1 MSGGLFVNRP
11 FSFNLKCIIFGFAL
25 LIGYWA
31 AAGPRVNFW
40 LFPLIFIFA
49 YVAMAW
55 YDELYSCSDRLRSGR
70 YGIMSMTDSIFK
82 PQLTDEQSER
92 PKVAGGQSP
101 HAADDQSY
109 LYKRNM
115 HMFHAFIAMPLFM
128 YVTYGRGGSAALAF
142 GFAFLG
148 FAYHLFALFAM
159 WSS

>member
-1 MSGGLFVNRP
+1 MAGGIFVNRP
-11 FSFNLKCIIFGFAL
+11 LSFNLKCIVFGFAL
-25 LIGYWA
+25 VIGYWT

-40 LFPLIFIFA
+40 LFPLIFVLA

-70 YGIMSMTDSIFK
+70 YGVVSVVDSIFK
-82 PQLTDEQSER
+82 PQLSDTPESLPDS
-92 PKVAGGQSP
+92 AG
-101 HAADDQSY
+101 DQAY

-128 YVTYGRGGSAALAF
+128 YVAYGRGGGAAALAF

-148 FAYHLFALFAM
+148 FAYHLIALMNM
-159 WSS
+159 WSSGN

>member
-1 MSGGLFVNRP
+1 MAGGIFTNRP
-11 FSFNLKCIIFGFAL
+11 FSFNLKCIVFGFAL
-25 LIGYWA
+25 VIGYWA
-31 AAGPRVNFW
+31 AAGPMVNFW
-40 LFPLIFIFA
+40 LFPLIFILA

-70 YGIMSMTDSIFK
+70 YGVVSVADSIFK
-82 PQLTDEQSER
+82 PQLRDSSL
-92 PKVAGGQSP
+92 PDSAV
-101 HAADDQSY
+101 DQSY

-128 YVTYGRGGSAALAF
+128 YVTYGRGGAATLAF

-148 FAYHLFALFAM
+148 FVYHLLALMNM

>member
-1 MSGGLFVNRP
+1 MSGGIFVNRP
-11 FSFNLKCIIFGFAL
+11 FSFNLKCVVFGFAL
-25 LIGYWA
+25 VIGYWA

-40 LFPLIFIFA
+40 LFPLIFVLA

-55 YDELYSCSDRLRSGR
+55 YDELYSCSDRLRSVA
-70 YGIMSMTDSIFK
+70 DK
-82 PQLTDEQSER
+82 PQLRLPD
-92 PKVAGGQSP
+92 
-101 HAADDQSY
+101 

-128 YVTYGRGGSAALAF
+128 YVTYGRGGAAALAF

-148 FAYHLFALFAM
+148 FAYHLIALMNM